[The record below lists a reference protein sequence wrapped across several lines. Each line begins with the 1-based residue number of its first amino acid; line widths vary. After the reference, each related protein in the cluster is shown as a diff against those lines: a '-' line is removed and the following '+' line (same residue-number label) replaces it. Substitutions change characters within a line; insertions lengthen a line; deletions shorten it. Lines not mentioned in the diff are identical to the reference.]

1 MNGPR
6 RAISVL
12 AALGMLLSAGHK
24 QAFAHMP
31 GGGMVGATASDS
43 ARLTLGGAVERALA
57 RGAGERVVLIIG
69 AAHRPFTEADL
80 RAQPWIEVQPANR
93 LLGAD

>member
-1 MNGPR
+1 M
-6 RAISVL
+6 
-12 AALGMLLSAGHK
+12 
-24 QAFAHMP
+24 
-31 GGGMVGATASDS
+31 
-43 ARLTLGGAVERALA
+43 ERALA